1 MRLTL
6 PEFQT
11 KNDLFG
17 YLVANK
23 ESLIAKKKSAPI
35 ISDSVI
41 HTPSVA
47 VCEKDFT
54 SVKSE
59 VVNKDMNLPEG
70 VIRVKAVANSANFV
84 DSHMDV
90 LLPNAPAKSIKER
103 KGMIPHLR
111 DHIHE
116 TIAEVGDVVSI
127 ALEDLPVK
135 QLGFKGSDQTTQC
148 VVFTTDIRKDYSL
161 STYERYRLGKAKQHS
176 IGLQYVK
183 LLLCINSDEEDYKE
197 EKQNFDKYYPQVINK
212 DIIDQRGFFWVV
224 PEYKLIENSVVLFGS
239 NPYTP
244 TIETQKSEDTE
255 PPEGTQSQP
264 PEGTEEKS
272 DEVSD
277 EELTKILNKLKKL
290 ENV

>member
-11 KNDLFG
+11 KNDLFS

-35 ISDSVI
+35 ISDSII
-41 HTPSVA
+41 HTPSVS
-47 VCEKDFT
+47 VCEKDFM

-59 VVNKDMNLPEG
+59 VVTKDVSLPEG
-70 VIRVKAVANSANFV
+70 VIRVKVVANSTNFV

-90 LLPNAPAKSIKER
+90 LLPNAPAKSIRER
-103 KGMIPHLR
+103 GGMIPHLR

-127 ALEDLPVK
+127 TLEDISVS
-135 QLGFKGSDQTTQC
+135 QLGFKGSSETTQC

-183 LLLCINSDEEDYKE
+183 ILLCINSDDEDYKE

-212 DIIDQRGFFWVV
+212 EIIDQRGFFWAV

-244 TIETQKSEDTE
+244 TIETQKSEDNEPTE
-255 PPEGTQSQP
+255 VTHAQP
-264 PEGTEEKS
+264 TEVTEDKS
-272 DEVSD
+272 DEVSAED
-277 EELTKILNKLKKL
+277 VQKLINKLKRI
-290 ENV
+290 